1 MFVLYIGSLF
11 TEPVI
16 FLNEIL
22 PGPVREK
29 RGRLLPFFVA
39 AYLGDTRDTRNTAR
53 SKLEPPQHPQNCRPF
68 TGCRRVGKWL
78 LRRNRRGLFVSPL
91 IWDLTLRNICVLPR
105 WKFVGSN
112 IGGNRERYSK
122 ENAAF
127 KIVGRDKEREERR
140 GRGGQGRNNEYRS
153 KGISTRYKRVLF
165 PRLL

>member
-68 TGCRRVGKWL
+68 TGCSRVGKWL
-78 LRRNRRGLFVSPL
+78 VRADRGGIGEGCSFLLLFETWRFGIYVYFLDENSWDRILEEIGNDIQRKTRRLKSSKGIRR
-91 IWDLTLRNICVLPR
+91 
-105 WKFVGSN
+105 
-112 IGGNRERYSK
+112 
-122 ENAAF
+122 
-127 KIVGRDKEREERR
+127 ERR
-140 GRGGQGRNNEYRS
+140 GEGGEDRE
-153 KGISTRYKRVLF
+153 GITSIDRRV
-165 PRLL
+165 

>member
-78 LRRNRRGLFVSPL
+78 VRRNRRGLFVSPL

-112 IGGNRERYSK
+112 IGGNRERYS
-122 ENAAF
+122 NAAF
-127 KIVGRDKEREERR
+127 KIVERDKERERR
-140 GRGGQGRNNEYRS
+140 GERGEDRE
-153 KGISTRYKRVLF
+153 GITSIDRRV
-165 PRLL
+165 